1 MRGRPI
7 GSLAKGKF
15 CIQCRKSEREQ
26 VLSGISAG
34 KAGLEVHMA
43 DYKRGD
49 TASWD
54 TEQVRRSQS
63 GQTAPSRRP
72 RKRKKRRF
80 NIFTYLLFV
89 LITSAILAG
98 VGWLLINDLCAFNKE
113 DITATIEVTADDT
126 VSTIADKLE
135 DAGLI
140 QYKWFFKLFAT
151 VADAK
156 DKIGTGTYELNTDM
170 DYRALIVGMHN
181 SSGNLN
187 SDTVRITIPEGYT
200 VAQIIH
206 LMAEKGVN
214 TEENLLE
221 AAKTAAFDYE
231 YIDNNSEDISRLE
244 GYLLPDTYDFY
255 LNEKPANALNRLI
268 KNFDSKLDDDLLAQA
283 EARGYD
289 LKKIITIASLIE
301 KETDGTDQVKIAS
314 VIYNR
319 LGGPGDKGG
328 TYGLLQIDASLLYA
342 LPDHEGAITNA
353 DKQTDS
359 KYNLYKYAGLPPT
372 PIANPGLASIEA
384 ALEPAETNYY
394 YYALGKD
401 GKHHF
406 SATLQEH
413 NAFLNSSDYVGN

>member
-1 MRGRPI
+1 M
-7 GSLAKGKF
+7 
-15 CIQCRKSEREQ
+15 
-26 VLSGISAG
+26 
-34 KAGLEVHMA
+34 EVHMA

-63 GQTAPSRRP
+63 EQRTPAHRP

-80 NIFTYLLFV
+80 NILVYLLFV
-89 LITSAILAG
+89 LVTSAILAG

-140 QYKWFFKLFAT
+140 QYKWFFKLFAS

-200 VAQIIH
+200 VSQIIH

-221 AAKTAAFDYE
+221 AAKTASFSYE
-231 YIDNNSEDISRLE
+231 YINNNSEDISRLE
-244 GYLLPDTYDFY
+244 GYLFPDTYDFY

-301 KETDGTDQVKIAS
+301 KETDGTDQAKIAS

-319 LGGPGDKGG
+319 LEGSGDKGG
-328 TYGLLQIDASLLYA
+328 TYGLLQIDAALLYA
-342 LPDHEGAITNA
+342 LPDHEGPITNA

-372 PIANPGLASIEA
+372 PIANPGLAAIEA
-384 ALEPAETNYY
+384 ALEPDTTDYY

-406 SATLQEH
+406 SKTLQEH
-413 NAFLNSSDYVGN
+413 NEFLNSGNYAG

>member
-1 MRGRPI
+1 
-7 GSLAKGKF
+7 
-15 CIQCRKSEREQ
+15 
-26 VLSGISAG
+26 
-34 KAGLEVHMA
+34 MA

-206 LMAEKGVN
+206 LMTEKGVN

-244 GYLLPDTYDFY
+244 GYLFPDTYDFY

-319 LGGPGDKGG
+319 LDGPGDKGG
-328 TYGLLQIDASLLYA
+328 TYGMLQIDASLLYA

>member
-1 MRGRPI
+1 
-7 GSLAKGKF
+7 
-15 CIQCRKSEREQ
+15 
-26 VLSGISAG
+26 
-34 KAGLEVHMA
+34 MA

-244 GYLLPDTYDFY
+244 GYLFPDTYDFY

-301 KETDGTDQVKIAS
+301 KETDGTDQAKIAS

-319 LGGPGDKGG
+319 LEGSGDKGG
-328 TYGLLQIDASLLYA
+328 TYGLLQIDAALLYA

>member
-1 MRGRPI
+1 M
-7 GSLAKGKF
+7 
-15 CIQCRKSEREQ
+15 
-26 VLSGISAG
+26 
-34 KAGLEVHMA
+34 
-43 DYKRGD
+43 
-49 TASWD
+49 
-54 TEQVRRSQS
+54 RRSQS
-63 GQTAPSRRP
+63 EQRTPAHRP

-80 NIFTYLLFV
+80 NILVYLLFV
-89 LITSAILAG
+89 LVTSAILAG

-140 QYKWFFKLFAT
+140 QYKWFFKLFAS

-200 VAQIIH
+200 VSQIIH

-221 AAKTAAFDYE
+221 AAKTASFSYE
-231 YIDNNSEDISRLE
+231 YINNNSEDISRLE
-244 GYLLPDTYDFY
+244 GYLFPDTYDFY

-283 EARGYD
+283 EARDYD

-301 KETDGTDQVKIAS
+301 KETDGTDQAKIAS

-319 LGGPGDKGG
+319 LEGSGDKGG
-328 TYGLLQIDASLLYA
+328 TYGLLQIDAALLYA
-342 LPDHEGAITNA
+342 LPDHEGPITNA

-372 PIANPGLASIEA
+372 PIANPGLAAIEA
-384 ALEPAETNYY
+384 ALEPDTTDYY

-406 SATLQEH
+406 SKTLQEH
-413 NAFLNSSDYVGN
+413 NEFLNSGNYAG

>member
-1 MRGRPI
+1 
-7 GSLAKGKF
+7 
-15 CIQCRKSEREQ
+15 
-26 VLSGISAG
+26 
-34 KAGLEVHMA
+34 MA
-43 DYKRGD
+43 DYKRED

-54 TEQVRRSQS
+54 TEQVRRSQG

-72 RKRKKRRF
+72 RKRKKHRF

-113 DITATIEVTADDT
+113 DITATIEVTADDSI
-126 VSTIADKLE
+126 STIADKLE

-170 DYRALIVGMHN
+170 DYRALIIGMHN

-221 AAKTAAFDYE
+221 AAKTANFDYE
-231 YIDNNSEDISRLE
+231 YIDNSSEDISRLE
-244 GYLLPDTYDFY
+244 GFLFPDTYDFY
-255 LNEKPANALNRLI
+255 LNEKPTNALNRLI
-268 KNFDSKLDDDLLAQA
+268 KNFDSKLDDDLLALAQ
-283 EARGYD
+283 ARGYD

-301 KETDGTDQVKIAS
+301 KETDGTDQAKIAS

-319 LGGPGDKGG
+319 LEGPGDKGG

>member
-1 MRGRPI
+1 M
-7 GSLAKGKF
+7 
-15 CIQCRKSEREQ
+15 E
-26 VLSGISAG
+26 VL
-34 KAGLEVHMA
+34 MA

-54 TEQVRRSQS
+54 TEQVRRGQS
-63 GQTAPSRRP
+63 GQRQPTRRP
-72 RKRKKRRF
+72 RKRKKHRF
-80 NIFTYLLFV
+80 NFLVYLLFV
-89 LITSAILAG
+89 LVTSAILAG

-140 QYKWFFKLFAT
+140 QYKWFFKLFAS
-151 VADAK
+151 VANAK

-170 DYRALIVGMHN
+170 DYRALIIGMHN

-214 TEENLLE
+214 AEENLLE
-221 AAKTAAFDYE
+221 AAKTASFSYE
-231 YIDNNSEDISRLE
+231 YISNNTEDISRLE
-244 GYLLPDTYDFY
+244 GYLFPDTYDFY

-268 KNFDSKLDDDLLAQA
+268 KNFDSKLDDELLARA

-289 LKKIITIASLIE
+289 LRKIITIASLIE
-301 KETDGTDQVKIAS
+301 KETDGTDQAKIAS

-319 LGGPGDKGG
+319 LEGSGDKGG
-328 TYGLLQIDASLLYA
+328 TYGLLQIDAALLYA
-342 LPDHEGAITNA
+342 LPDHEGPITNT

-372 PIANPGLASIEA
+372 PIANPGLAAIEA
-384 ALEPAETNYY
+384 ALEPDTTDYY

-401 GKHHF
+401 GRHHF
-406 SATLQEH
+406 SKTLQEH
-413 NAFLNSSDYVGN
+413 NEFLNSGNYAG

>member
-244 GYLLPDTYDFY
+244 GYLFPDTYDFY

-319 LGGPGDKGG
+319 LDGPGDKGG

>member
-1 MRGRPI
+1 
-7 GSLAKGKF
+7 
-15 CIQCRKSEREQ
+15 
-26 VLSGISAG
+26 
-34 KAGLEVHMA
+34 MA

-63 GQTAPSRRP
+63 EQRTPAHRP

-80 NIFTYLLFV
+80 NILVYLLFV
-89 LITSAILAG
+89 LVTSAILAG

-140 QYKWFFKLFAT
+140 QYKWFFKLFAS

-200 VAQIIH
+200 VSQIIH

-221 AAKTAAFDYE
+221 AAKTASFSYE
-231 YIDNNSEDISRLE
+231 YINNNSEDISRLE
-244 GYLLPDTYDFY
+244 GYLFPDTYDFY
-255 LNEKPANALNRLI
+255 LNEKPANAINRLI
-268 KNFDSKLDDDLLAQA
+268 KNFDSKLDDDLLARA

-301 KETDGTDQVKIAS
+301 KETDGTDQAKIAS

-319 LGGPGDKGG
+319 LEGSGDKGG
-328 TYGLLQIDASLLYA
+328 TYGLLQIDAALLYA
-342 LPDHEGAITNA
+342 LPDHEGPITNA

-372 PIANPGLASIEA
+372 PIANPGLAAIEA
-384 ALEPAETNYY
+384 SLEPDTTDYY

-406 SATLQEH
+406 SKTLQEH
-413 NAFLNSSDYVGN
+413 NEFLNSGNYAG

>member
-1 MRGRPI
+1 M
-7 GSLAKGKF
+7 
-15 CIQCRKSEREQ
+15 
-26 VLSGISAG
+26 
-34 KAGLEVHMA
+34 EVHMA

-63 GQTAPSRRP
+63 EQRTPAHRP

-80 NIFTYLLFV
+80 NILVYLLFV
-89 LITSAILAG
+89 LVTSAILAG

-140 QYKWFFKLFAT
+140 QYKWFFKLFAS

-200 VAQIIH
+200 VSQIIH

-221 AAKTAAFDYE
+221 AAKTASFSYE
-231 YIDNNSEDISRLE
+231 YINNNSEDISRLE
-244 GYLLPDTYDFY
+244 GYLFPDTYDFY
-255 LNEKPANALNRLI
+255 LNEKPANAINRLI

-283 EARGYD
+283 EARGYA

-301 KETDGTDQVKIAS
+301 KETDGTDQAKIAS

-319 LGGPGDKGG
+319 LEGSGDKGG
-328 TYGLLQIDASLLYA
+328 TYGLLQIDAALLYA
-342 LPDHEGAITNA
+342 LPAHEGPITDA
-353 DKQTDS
+353 DKLTDS
-359 KYNLYKYAGLPPT
+359 KHNLYKYAGLPPT
-372 PIANPGLASIEA
+372 PIANPGLAAIEA
-384 ALEPAETNYY
+384 ALEPDTTDYY

-406 SATLQEH
+406 SKTLQEH
-413 NAFLNSSDYVGN
+413 NEFLNSGNYAG